1 MMKIAPKGNEHIR
14 NILTDYVDKIIETG
28 HIPVPFLLFTGPSWL
43 WKITVA
49 EQMAKNL
56 LQQFFVS
63 DCLMLCDYTQEL
75 EKPHTIK
82 ISSEDVIQL
91 SDWSFYNDLG
101 IREVHEWMVKS
112 PTWKFKCLII
122 EDIERLTE
130 QAANAL
136 LKILE
141 EPLPWRLIIATCSE
155 QSYVLPTILSRA
167 LLFSFYPVDDKH
179 MDAYILEQP
188 FLQGFDRG
196 FLYAL
201 ANGRVGILES
211 LVKKP
216 DSIKAL
222 QRWYESLVHSYPIWL
237 QLLYGQQDTTADK
250 IHVPVKTPFE
260 VYKDILPVLTAG
272 YHKILL
278 QAYIY
283 YAAKQQSREHVALA
297 QETINLCNYAIK
309 NEHIFYDFLLRLDVI
324 TRT

>member
-1 MMKIAPKGNEHIR
+1 MMKIAPKGNERIR
-14 NILTDYVDKIIETG
+14 NILTAYVDKIIQTG
-28 HIPVPFLLFTGPSWL
+28 QIPVPFLLFTGPSWL

-49 EQMAKNL
+49 EQLARSL
-56 LQQFFVS
+56 LKEYFIN
-63 DCLMLCDYTQEL
+63 DCLTLSDYSQEL
-75 EKPHTIK
+75 EKTHTIK
-82 ISSEDVIQL
+82 ISCDDTIQL
-91 SDWSFYNDLG
+91 PDWLLYADLG
-101 IREVHEWMVKS
+101 IREVHTWFVKS
-112 PTWKFKCLII
+112 PAGDFKCLII

-141 EPLPWRLIIATCSE
+141 EPLPWRLIISTCSDL
-155 QSYVLPTILSRA
+155 SSVLPTILSRA
-167 LLFSFYPVDDKH
+167 LLFSFYPVDDLH

-188 FLQGFDRG
+188 FLQWFDRA

-201 ANGRVGILES
+201 ANGRVWILES

-216 DSIKAL
+216 DAMQAL
-222 QRWYESLVHSYPIWL
+222 QKWYEALVHSYPIWL
-237 QLLYGQQDTTADK
+237 QPSHNQQDTLADR
-250 IHVPVKTPFE
+250 IHIPMKTPFE
-260 VYKDILPVLTAG
+260 VYKELLPVVALG
-272 YHKILL
+272 YHEILL

-283 YAAKQQSREHVALA
+283 YAAKQQSRDHVAVT

>member
-1 MMKIAPKGNEHIR
+1 MMKIAPKGNERIR
-14 NILTDYVDKIIETG
+14 NILTAYVDKIIQTG
-28 HIPVPFLLFTGPSWL
+28 QIPVSFLLFTGPSGL
-43 WKITVA
+43 WKITIA
-49 EQMAKNL
+49 EELAKSL
-56 LQQFFVS
+56 LKEYYFN
-63 DCLMLCDYTQEL
+63 DCLTLYDFTQEL

-82 ISSEDVIQL
+82 ISSDDTIQL
-91 SDWSFYNDLG
+91 SDWFFYNDLG
-101 IREVHEWMVKS
+101 IREVQEWIVKS
-112 PTWKFKCLII
+112 PAGDYKCLII

-141 EPLPWRLIIATCSE
+141 EPLHWRLIIATCSE
-155 QSYVLPTILSRA
+155 LSYILPTILSRA
-167 LLFSFYPVDDKH
+167 LLFSFYPVDDTH

-216 DSIKAL
+216 DAMQAL
-222 QRWYESLVHSYPIWL
+222 QKWYEALVHSYPIWL
-237 QLLYGQQDTTADK
+237 QLSHNLQDTTADR
-250 IHVPVKTPFE
+250 IHVPMKTPFE
-260 VYKDILPVLTAG
+260 VYKELLPVLTSG

-278 QAYIY
+278 QAYVY
-283 YAAKQQSREHVALA
+283 YAAKQQSRDHVALA

>member
-14 NILTDYVDKIIETG
+14 NILTGYVDKIIQTG
-28 HIPVPFLLFTGPSWL
+28 QIPVPFLLFTGPSGL
-43 WKITVA
+43 GKITVA
-49 EQMAKNL
+49 EQLAKL
-56 LQQFFVS
+56 LLKEYYFN
-63 DCLMLCDYTQEL
+63 DCLQLYDFTQEL

-82 ISSEDVIQL
+82 ISSEDIIQL

-101 IREVHEWMVKS
+101 IRELQERIVKS
-112 PTWKFKCLII
+112 PTGHYKCLII

-155 QSYVLPTILSRA
+155 QSFILPTILSRA

-188 FLQGFDRG
+188 FLQWFDRG

-216 DSIKAL
+216 DAMQAL
-222 QRWYESLVHSYPIWL
+222 QKWYEALVHSYPIWL
-237 QLLYGQQDTTADK
+237 QHSHILQDTTADK

-260 VYKDILPVLTAG
+260 VYKDILPVINAG
-272 YHKILL
+272 YYKIFSFF
-278 QAYIY
+278 I
-283 YAAKQQSREHVALA
+283 
-297 QETINLCNYAIK
+297 
-309 NEHIFYDFLLRLDVI
+309 D
-324 TRT
+324 